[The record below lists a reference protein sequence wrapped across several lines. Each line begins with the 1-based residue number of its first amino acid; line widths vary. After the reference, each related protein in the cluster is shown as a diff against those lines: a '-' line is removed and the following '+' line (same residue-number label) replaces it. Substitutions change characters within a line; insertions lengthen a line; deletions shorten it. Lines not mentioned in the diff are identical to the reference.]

1 MNATTKRWVG
11 YFGYPVIYLGML
23 AIFARVTFPYERVKE
38 RLVAE
43 FNAKQAASGLR
54 LDIEEMSG
62 RYLFGVEAE
71 NVKLTRTPPIDP
83 MSFGS
88 TVEEQKPKVTVIDEL
103 YGSISV
109 WRLLFGRVAGSF
121 GATMQAGEIE
131 GDFSSSDAEQSLA
144 VKLSQVAVGDIPMI
158 SDLAG
163 LPLKGLVDGEI
174 DVTLPEKL
182 PTKAEGKVTLTMDG
196 ISAGDG
202 KAKVLKVIALPEL
215 KVGTVK
221 VAATITEGKVKL
233 DTVSAKGADF
243 EMIMDGNVRLR
254 EPIGS
259 SLLDMGM
266 RFRFLDSY
274 KNKNDIT
281 KGLFG
286 SNGVPGLFEMD
297 EKVRRA
303 KREDGFYGWR
313 VVGTMEKPL
322 VEPNPSGTAST
333 GRASVRGAATH
344 RNAKS
349 PTPNGL

>member
-11 YFGYPVIYLGML
+11 YFGYPLVYLGML
-23 AIFARVTFPYERVKE
+23 GLFARVTFPYERVKE
-38 RLVAE
+38 RVVAE
-43 FNAKQAASGLR
+43 FNAKQAANGLR

-71 NVKLTRTPPIDP
+71 NVKLTRTPKSDP
-83 MSFGS
+83 TSFGA
-88 TVEEQKPKVTVIDEL
+88 TPEDQKPKVTVIDEL
-103 YGSISV
+103 YGSVSV
-109 WRLLFGRVAGSF
+109 FRLLFGKVAGSF
-121 GATMQAGEIE
+121 GATMQSGEIE

-144 VKLSQVAVGDIPMI
+144 LKLSQVAVGEIPMLA
-158 SDLAG
+158 DLAG
-163 LPLKGLVDGEI
+163 LPLKGVVDGEI
-174 DVTLPEKL
+174 EVTLPEKM
-182 PTKAEGKVTLTMDG
+182 PTKAEGKVALTMDG
-196 ISAGDG
+196 VAAGDG

-221 VAATITEGKVKL
+221 IAATIAEGRVKL

-243 EMIMDGNVRLR
+243 EMVMDGNVRLR
-254 EPIGS
+254 EPIGMS
-259 SLLDMGM
+259 VLDLGM

-313 VVGTMEKPL
+313 VIGPMDKPN
-322 VEPNPSGTAST
+322 VEPNPSGAATT
-333 GRASVRGAATH
+333 GRASSRGAGAL
-344 RNAKS
+344 RNVK
-349 PTPNGL
+349 